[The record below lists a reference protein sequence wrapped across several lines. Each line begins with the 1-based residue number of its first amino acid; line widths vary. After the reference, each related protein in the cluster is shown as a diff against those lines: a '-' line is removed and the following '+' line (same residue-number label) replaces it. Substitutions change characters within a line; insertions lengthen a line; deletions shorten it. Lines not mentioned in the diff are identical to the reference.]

1 MPGSDQAR
9 TLPNGIEHGDPEASF
24 LEVLAEA
31 IASIEGAGVPYLV
44 IGGVASAALGRPR
57 WTHDIDV
64 FVLPQDADRALVA
77 MEKAGFEIE
86 RTDPYWLFKAA
97 KAGLVVDVIF
107 KTSGDIYMD
116 EEMLQRGIDGDFHGV
131 GFRVASPE
139 DLVVIK
145 AIVDSERRPHHWHD
159 ALGLVASRELD
170 WDYVVR
176 RSRHGARRVLS
187 LLTYAQSDDLVVP
200 DTAIRAL
207 VQMIYG
213 VEGDG
218 AIR

>member
-1 MPGSDQAR
+1 MVGPDSALSVESDGGR
-9 TLPNGIEHGDPEASF
+9 GDPEPSF
-24 LEVLAEA
+24 LQVLGEA
-31 IASIEGAGVPYLV
+31 VAAIEGAEVPYLV

-64 FVLPQDADRALVA
+64 FVLPQDADPTLAAL
-77 MEKAGFEIE
+77 EKVGFEIE

-97 KAGLVVDVIF
+97 KEGLVVDVIF
-107 KTSGDIYMD
+107 KTSGDIYLD
-116 EEMLQRGIDGDFHGV
+116 EEMLRRGIDGDFHGV

-159 ALGLVASRELD
+159 ALGLIASRELD
-170 WDYVVR
+170 WDYLVR

-187 LLTYAQSDDLVVP
+187 LLAYAQSDDLVVP
-200 DTAIRAL
+200 DTAIRTL
-207 VQMIYG
+207 FEMLY
-213 VEGDG
+213 GDG
-218 AIR
+218 G

>member
-1 MPGSDQAR
+1 VPGFDQAR
-9 TLPNGIEHGDPEASF
+9 TLHNGIEHGDPEASF

-116 EEMLQRGIDGDFHGV
+116 EEMLQRGVDGDFHGV

-170 WDYVVR
+170 WDYVLR

-200 DTAIRAL
+200 ETAIRAL
-207 VQMIYG
+207 FQMIYG

>member
-1 MPGSDQAR
+1 MPGCDGAR
-9 TLPNGIEHGDPEASF
+9 ALDNGGEHAHPEASF
-24 LEVLAEA
+24 LEVLGEA
-31 IASIEGAGVPYLV
+31 ITAVEAAEVPYLV

-64 FVLPQDADRALVA
+64 FVRPQDADRSLVA
-77 MEKAGFEIE
+77 MEEAGFAIE
-86 RTDPYWLFKAA
+86 RTDPHWLFKATRG
-97 KAGLVVDVIF
+97 GLVVDVIF
-107 KTSGDIYMD
+107 KSSGAIYLD
-116 EEMLQRGIDGDFHGV
+116 GEMLRRGIDGDFHGV

-159 ALGLVASRELD
+159 ALGLIASCELD

-187 LLTYAQSDDLVVP
+187 LLAYAQSDDLVVP
-200 DTAIRAL
+200 DAAMRAL
-207 VQMIYG
+207 FDMIYG
-213 VEGDG
+213 G
-218 AIR
+218 AG